1 MAQSSIQIPFSNE
14 IICNN
19 VITKVNQTKSG
30 ICVYVEPRIRETYQR
45 PDCKEPVRVEPYH
58 RSRWVLVRG
67 LGIPGQ
73 AVNYRV
79 RRIRC
84 RYVNDVG
91 EVKTFTLDVV
101 GVNTRLKMTDELM
114 DKVLYFLIDRNES
127 LAETVQL
134 LRDIYGVKASIP
146 ALHRAKQSEA
156 EKLPSQ
162 GELIRL
168 LHQQQPITDLH
179 IDEYKAKGTRGWE
192 LLIRDQHGRLVLS
205 LYLKKRS
212 EKKFK
217 AVLRWLRMLGIEVKV
232 CYVDFWAA
240 YAAAIRAIYPQAKI
254 QYDYFHIIQN
264 IWRHL
269 YREFTA
275 YRKAFKATKTDK
287 ERQRLRAEMHKRLW
301 ENRYLFFTHEHHL
314 SDEEK
319 ATLEQLL
326 AEHEGTILHEIVAF
340 IRHIW
345 DLFNNSRS
353 QLAAHLKRLDLVA
366 EGWAYKS
373 EHFRKVMDFL
383 RQHFNQMITY
393 IGDEEVQRFS
403 LAETTVRQVRRIET
417 VRQGFKSRQG
427 RANHFKLFQWRIYL
441 ASAV

>member
-14 IICNN
+14 IIRNN

-168 LHQQQPITDLH
+168 LHHKQPITDLH

-275 YRKAFKATKTDK
+275 YRKDFKAAKTDK

-373 EHFRKVMDFL
+373 EHFSKVMDFL

-417 VRQGFKSRQG
+417 VRQGFKSKQG

>member
-1 MAQSSIQIPFSNE
+1 MAQPTIQIPFSNE
-14 IICNN
+14 IIRNN

-30 ICVYVEPRIRETYQR
+30 ICIYVEPQIQETYER
-45 PDCKEPVRVEPYH
+45 SDCKEPVRVKPYH
-58 RSRWVLVRG
+58 RSRWVLARG

-79 RRIRC
+79 RRVRC
-84 RYVNDVG
+84 RYVNDAG
-91 EVKTFTLDVV
+91 EVKTFTLDVA
-101 GVNTRLKMTDELM
+101 GVNTKLKMTDELV

-127 LAETVQL
+127 LAAAVQL
-134 LRDIYGVKASIP
+134 LRDIYGVKSSIP
-146 ALHRAKQSEA
+146 ALHRVKQSQA
-156 EKLPSQ
+156 EKLPGQ

-168 LHQQQPITDLH
+168 LHHQQPITDLH

-192 LLIRDQHGRLVLS
+192 LVIRDQHGRLVLS

-212 EKKFK
+212 GRKLK

-240 YAAAIRAIYPQAKI
+240 YASAIRAIYPQAKI
-254 QYDYFHIIQN
+254 QYDYFHILQN

-275 YRKAFKATKTDK
+275 YRKAFKTAKTDK
-287 ERQRLRAEMHKRLW
+287 ERQKLRAEMHKRLW
-301 ENRYLFFTHEHHL
+301 DNRYLFFTHEHNL

-319 ATLEQLL
+319 VTLEQLL
-326 AEHEGTILHEIVAF
+326 AEHEGTILHQIVAF
-340 IRHIW
+340 IRRIW

-366 EGWAYKS
+366 EGWAHKS
-373 EHFRKVMDFL
+373 EHFGKVMDFL
-383 RQHFNQMITY
+383 REHFNQMITY

-417 VRQGFKSRQG
+417 VRQGFKSKQG

-441 ASAV
+441 ASAA